1 MKQDI
6 INEIEKLRRE
16 KNAIILAHTYQ
27 TTDIIAIADFMGDSL
42 QLSIEASRVT
52 ADFIVFCGVRFM
64 AETAAMLNPRAKVL
78 LPALDAGC
86 PMADMVT
93 ADQIKEFRH
102 KHPDAAVVCYVNSS
116 AEVKAESDIC
126 CTSSNAV
133 KVLAS
138 LPKDQPV
145 LFVPDQNLGT
155 WAARQ
160 AGREIIPWDGF
171 CPIHHWGFEI
181 AQVKA
186 LRKKYPDHR
195 LLAHPECD
203 EGIVECADAVMS
215 TSGMINEATRHDK
228 LIIATEKGLTDYLTE
243 KYPQKSIIPLNPKA
257 ICKNM
262 KKTTLPHVLD
272 ALRFEQHLVTVE
284 PQVAKRA
291 VKSLERMLE
300 LSN

>member
-1 MKQDI
+1 M
-6 INEIEKLRRE
+6 INEINRLRQE
-16 KNAIILAHTYQ
+16 KNAIILAHNYQ
-27 TTDIIAIADFMGDSL
+27 TTDIIAIADFVGDSL
-42 QLSIEASRVT
+42 QLSIEASRVK

-64 AETAAMLNPRAKVL
+64 AETAAMLNTSAKVL

-93 ADQIKEFRH
+93 ADQLRKYREE
-102 KHPDAAVVCYVNSS
+102 HPDIVIVCYVNSS

-133 KVLAS
+133 RVLKS
-138 LPKDQPV
+138 IPKEQPV
-145 LFVPDQNLGT
+145 LFVPDQNLGS

-160 AGREIIPWDGF
+160 AGREVILWDGF

-181 AQVKA
+181 GQVKA
-186 LRKKYPDHR
+186 LRRKYPQHR
-195 LLAHPECD
+195 LIAHPECD
-203 EGIVECADAVMS
+203 EGIVESADAVMS
-215 TSGMINEATRHDK
+215 TSGMIAEAQVHDK
-228 LIIATEKGLTDYLTE
+228 LIIATEKGLVDYLSMIH
-243 KYPQKSIIPLNPKA
+243 PGKSIIGLNPKA

-272 ALRFEQHLVTVE
+272 ALRFEQHLVSVE
-284 PQVAKRA
+284 PEIARRA
-291 VKSLERMLE
+291 VISLERMLE